1 MFLNS
6 RTMIGFSEKN
16 PQESTYK
23 LLGATVGVILKE
35 EIMLHLPDNK
45 AKIIPTQLFCT
56 AFIFIMQ

>member
-6 RTMIGFSEKN
+6 RAMIGFSEKN
-16 PQESTYK
+16 PQESTHK

-35 EIMLHLPDNK
+35 EIMLHLSDNK

-56 AFIFIMQ
+56 VFIFII

>member
-1 MFLNS
+1 
-6 RTMIGFSEKN
+6 MIGFSEKN

-45 AKIIPTQLFCT
+45 AKIIPTQLFYT